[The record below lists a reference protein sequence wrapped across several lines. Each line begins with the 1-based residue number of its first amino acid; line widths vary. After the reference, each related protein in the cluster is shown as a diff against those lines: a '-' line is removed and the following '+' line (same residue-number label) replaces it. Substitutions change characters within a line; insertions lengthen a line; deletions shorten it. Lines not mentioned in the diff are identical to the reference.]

1 MQYVNRARVPPPEGI
16 QNFNLQENSE
26 KMLNFLQISPERR
39 AQTRVPESFSSGQ
52 SSGALSALHELFHGR
67 CAFCESESD
76 DVGLHFFRPISGA
89 EPQQRSMDAHIYYAW
104 LAYAWQN
111 LYLAC
116 PRCNRHA
123 NNYFPVR
130 GKRAPIPSADQFMSY
145 LQSGSGLWPD
155 WPPKENPLLLD
166 PCKAQSFFTHFT
178 VQNDGVIV
186 AVSESGRE
194 TISTYDLNR
203 ESLVRQR
210 AKRFGEY
217 LGGIV
222 EAINTRSLIQL
233 KRYFRFVDLEYG
245 GGWYLLLRR
254 IAERLGTRKGP
265 KPVLSP
271 TRIVRVFLPLLKEP
285 QGFDWL
291 LDAIGESRRE
301 EPLSDDAYSYAK
313 SSVEPLSSL
322 HSARF
327 HHFKSL
333 EEITLTV
340 PPAPYKTGETP
351 IAPAVLILGENAT
364 GKSSLLE
371 GIALALTTEAARKR
385 LSLKWRSYVLD
396 PKYMGGSTGR
406 ESRVGR
412 VDIVS
417 SGQAT
422 LSLTLQN
429 GGYQIHRENGFNL
442 GPVFAYGAF
451 RHYQHKKRL
460 FVPDHPVRN
469 LFDGNL
475 LGNPQAWLLT
485 LEDDHFNMVIR
496 ALREVLAIEG
506 EFDVV
511 ERDKKA
517 QECLIVTSMTKQTG
531 DIITIRTPLSIVS
544 SGFRSVLGMVCDIMA
559 GLMNP
564 DVNPGFT
571 TLETAR
577 GVVLIDEIEAH
588 LHPRWKMQ
596 IMNGLR
602 KALPGLTFIV
612 TTHDPLCLRGMRDGE
627 VVVLQRVINDDISIE
642 SEFPTVVQT
651 LTALP
656 HLSTMRVDQLLT
668 SDFFQLYST
677 VEPKVNQQMAHV
689 ADLIAKM
696 QQAIP
701 LNDEEKRVM
710 SAFEEDIA
718 AAMPVGTSEAH
729 RLVQEAVADYLKQ
742 RHAKS
747 APEMG
752 ELRISTREKIV
763 DILRRVLQ

>member
-1 MQYVNRARVPPPEGI
+1 MQYVNRSRVPPPQGI
-16 QNFNLQENSE
+16 QNFNLLENSE
-26 KMLNFLQISPERR
+26 KMLNFLQISPGRR
-39 AQTRVPESFSSGQ
+39 AQTRVPESFSSG
-52 SSGALSALHELFHGR
+52 SSSETLPALHELFQGR

-76 DVGLHFFRPISGA
+76 EAGLHFFRPINGA
-89 EPQQRSMDAHIYYAW
+89 EPQQNMVDAHIYYAW

-116 PRCNRHA
+116 TQCNRHA
-123 NNYFPVR
+123 GNYFPVR
-130 GKRAPIPSADQFMSY
+130 GKRAPIPSAETFMNY

-155 WPPKENPLLLD
+155 WPPKEKALLVD

-178 VQNDGVIV
+178 MQNDGLMV

-194 TISTYDLNR
+194 TIRTYGLNR

-210 AKRFGEY
+210 ARRFGEY
-217 LGGIV
+217 LGGMA
-222 EAINTRSLIQL
+222 EAIDTKSLTQL
-233 KRYFRFVDLEYG
+233 TRYFRFAELEYG

-271 TRIVRVFLPLLKEP
+271 ARIVRVFLPLLKEAE
-285 QGFDWL
+285 GFNWFM
-291 LDAIGESRRE
+291 DAIGETRTE
-301 EPLSDDAYSYAK
+301 EPLTDEAHSSAK
-313 SSVEPLSSL
+313 NTVESFLTL
-322 HSARF
+322 HSVRL

-333 EEITLTV
+333 EEITLTI
-340 PPAPYKTGETP
+340 PPAPHHAGETP

-364 GKSSLLE
+364 GKSSILE
-371 GIALALTTEAARKR
+371 GVALALTTESARKK
-385 LSLKWRSYVLD
+385 LALKWRSYVLD
-396 PKYMGGSTGR
+396 AAYMGGSPGKKPG
-406 ESRVGR
+406 VGR

-417 SGQAT
+417 SAQTMLRMAF
-422 LSLTLQN
+422 QN
-429 GGYQIHRENGFNL
+429 GGYKISRDNGFNL

-451 RHYQHKKRL
+451 RHFQHKRRL

-475 LGNPQAWLLT
+475 LGNPQIWLLT
-485 LEDDHFNMVIR
+485 LEEDRFNMVIR

-511 ERDKKA
+511 ERNQDA
-517 QECLIVTSMTKQTG
+517 QECFIVTSMPKPEG
-531 DIITIRTPLSIVS
+531 DFITIRTPLSIVS
-544 SGFRSVLGMVCDIMA
+544 SGFRSVLAMVCDIMA

-564 DVNPGFT
+564 EVNPGFT

-627 VVVLQRVINDDISIE
+627 VVVLQRVVNDDDSIE
-642 SEFPTVVQT
+642 SEFPTIVQT
-651 LTALP
+651 LTELP
-656 HLSTMRVDQLLT
+656 HLSTMHVDQLLT

-677 VEPKVNQQMAHV
+677 VEPKINQHMAHV
-689 ADLIAKM
+689 ADLLTKS

-701 LNDEEKRVM
+701 LNNEEKRVLA
-710 SAFEEDIA
+710 AFEKDIA

-742 RHAKS
+742 RHVKS
-747 APEMG
+747 ASEIS
-752 ELRISTREKIV
+752 ELRINTREKIV
-763 DILRRVLQ
+763 NILRQVLS

>member
-1 MQYVNRARVPPPEGI
+1 
-16 QNFNLQENSE
+16 
-26 KMLNFLQISPERR
+26 
-39 AQTRVPESFSSGQ
+39 
-52 SSGALSALHELFHGR
+52 
-67 CAFCESESD
+67 
-76 DVGLHFFRPISGA
+76 
-89 EPQQRSMDAHIYYAW
+89 
-104 LAYAWQN
+104 
-111 LYLAC
+111 
-116 PRCNRHA
+116 
-123 NNYFPVR
+123 
-130 GKRAPIPSADQFMSY
+130 
-145 LQSGSGLWPD
+145 
-155 WPPKENPLLLD
+155 
-166 PCKAQSFFTHFT
+166 
-178 VQNDGVIV
+178 
-186 AVSESGRE
+186 
-194 TISTYDLNR
+194 
-203 ESLVRQR
+203 
-210 AKRFGEY
+210 
-217 LGGIV
+217 
-222 EAINTRSLIQL
+222 
-233 KRYFRFVDLEYG
+233 
-245 GGWYLLLRR
+245 
-254 IAERLGTRKGP
+254 
-265 KPVLSP
+265 
-271 TRIVRVFLPLLKEP
+271 
-285 QGFDWL
+285 
-291 LDAIGESRRE
+291 
-301 EPLSDDAYSYAK
+301 
-313 SSVEPLSSL
+313 
-322 HSARF
+322 
-327 HHFKSL
+327 
-333 EEITLTV
+333 
-340 PPAPYKTGETP
+340 
-351 IAPAVLILGENAT
+351 
-364 GKSSLLE
+364 
-371 GIALALTTEAARKR
+371 
-385 LSLKWRSYVLD
+385 
-396 PKYMGGSTGR
+396 
-406 ESRVGR
+406 
-412 VDIVS
+412 
-417 SGQAT
+417 
-422 LSLTLQN
+422 
-429 GGYQIHRENGFNL
+429 
-442 GPVFAYGAF
+442 
-451 RHYQHKKRL
+451 
-460 FVPDHPVRN
+460 
-469 LFDGNL
+469 
-475 LGNPQAWLLT
+475 
-485 LEDDHFNMVIR
+485 MVIR

-656 HLSTMRVDQLLT
+656 HLSIMRVDQLLT